1 MVVGRLDGNRKIR
14 IMIIER
20 GVEYISKIRHEE
32 GKMTADST
40 DETRTRKAYLFNV
53 WR

>member
-14 IMIIER
+14 IMNIER

-32 GKMTADST
+32 
-40 DETRTRKAYLFNV
+40 
-53 WR
+53 